1 MPALLALVLA
11 VVGCG
16 HTPPTFE
23 VVGARLAERTDD
35 GVVLHF
41 DLDATNT
48 NQDELP
54 LEVANYSLSIDG
66 KRVFTGRRSP
76 EATLRRFGTQR
87 ITLPAAIPL
96 EDPAEGDALTTGLHR
111 YRLEG
116 SITYLAPGVLA
127 DVLFDARV
135 YRPSTRFRD
144 QGQIDFDAP
153 PSDTGAAAAGTRE

>member
-1 MPALLALVLA
+1 MLVALVLA
-11 VVGCG
+11 AVGCG

-35 GVVLHF
+35 GVVLEF

-54 LEVANYSLSIDG
+54 LEVASYSLSIDG

-76 EATLRRFGTQR
+76 EATLHRFGTQR

-96 EDPAEGDALTTGLHR
+96 EAPADADALTTGLHR

-135 YRPSTRFRD
+135 YRPSTRFSD

-153 PSDTGAAAAGTRE
+153 PSDPEVTTTDE